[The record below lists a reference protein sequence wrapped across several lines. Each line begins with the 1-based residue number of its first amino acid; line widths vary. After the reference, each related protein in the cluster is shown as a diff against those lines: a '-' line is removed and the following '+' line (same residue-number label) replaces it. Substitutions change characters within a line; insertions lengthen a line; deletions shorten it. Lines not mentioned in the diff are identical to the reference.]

1 MRDVANSSVPSH
13 VPPTFD
19 LDNAGISYS
28 SVITLFL
35 STRPFV
41 NGSPRTFLLS
51 GGESR
56 EQLLLLL
63 LLLLPFSLT
72 SFVINS
78 RRGILARFDPK
89 DRGRLFRQTDED
101 TSFCHADLLFSAL

>member
-1 MRDVANSSVPSH
+1 MRDVASSSVPSH

-41 NGSPRTFLLS
+41 NGSPRTFLSS

-63 LLLLPFSLT
+63 LLPFPLT